1 MSAAPHVAAAPAGG
15 RLITRTTCILALP
28 VLAMLAVLAVRFV
41 HGIGAVTNLNDGY
54 PWGLWIAYDV
64 VSGSALGAGG
74 FATALL
80 VYVLNRGRYH
90 PLVRPALL
98 AALFGYLQAGA
109 SVMFDLGRYWNAWH
123 IVVPRYAQV
132 GSVLFE
138 VAVCIAAY
146 TLVLV
151 LELTPVVLE
160 RLGLERARRALG
172 RGLFV
177 IVAIGVVLP
186 TMHQSSLGSL
196 LVVYGSQIH
205 PLYQTLLLPLL
216 FLLSCLGMGFAA
228 VAIEGSLTSVAL
240 RRPMERELLASLLQV
255 GRVLI
260 AIFLVVRAADLVVR
274 GAWPHAFRATAPA
287 AAFWVETALFAVP
300 LVLLRTPAHRQ
311 RRQLVFLS
319 ACAMALAG
327 VAYRLS
333 AYLIA
338 YDTGAGWRYFPS
350 VGELTVTFGLIAFE
364 ALAIIVGVRLLPIL
378 PAARGAPGAR
388 S

>member
-1 MSAAPHVAAAPAGG
+1 VSAARHVAAPAGG
-15 RLITRTTCILALP
+15 RLITRTTSILAVP

-80 VYVLNRGRYH
+80 VYVMNRGRYH

-123 IVVPRYAQV
+123 LAVPRYAQV

-146 TLVLV
+146 TLVLA
-151 LELTPVVLE
+151 LEVTPVVLE
-160 RLGLERARRALG
+160 RLGLDRPRRAFG
-172 RGLFV
+172 RVLFV
-177 IVAIGVVLP
+177 IVAVGVVLP
-186 TMHQSSLGSL
+186 IMHQSSLGSL
-196 LVVYGSQIH
+196 LVVYGTQIH

-216 FLLSCLGMGFAA
+216 FLLSCIGMGFAA
-228 VAIEGSLTSVAL
+228 IAIEGTLTSVAL
-240 RRPMERELLASLLQV
+240 QRPMERQLLGGLLQV
-255 GRVLI
+255 GRALI
-260 AIFLVVRAADLVVR
+260 AVFLGLRAVDLAVR
-274 GAWPHAFRATAPA
+274 GAWPYAFQATAPA
-287 AAFWVETALFAVP
+287 AAFWIETALFAVP
-300 LVLLRTPAHRQ
+300 LVLLRTPARRQ
-311 RRQLVFLS
+311 RRQPIFLS
-319 ACAMALAG
+319 ACAMALGG

-350 VGELTVTFGLIAFE
+350 VGELVVTFGLIAFE

-378 PAARGAPGAR
+378 PGARGASGAR